1 MLRLFQSSFLHLYS
15 ILFFILTSESTNW
28 RISQKFSP
36 EKRNGDDFNDSNAK
50 VDHDVEF
57 EDLEYVELSEV
68 FQNEETCIDEDVDSA
83 NMLENDDEEAINLIL
98 QYREFIKSLDL
109 QEKFVVWMYVTKSQQ
124 KFFQD
129 RLRKQSKNTSSLK
142 TPKEFETL
150 IVNEI
155 LKKEALDDSDQYV
168 DDLKKEALDDLGE
181 DDNDVS
187 ENNKDINYIFEYH
200 KPANN
205 RSTLTTSNEC
215 LLCYNMIALLVYI
228 NNQKN
233 L

>member
-1 MLRLFQSSFLHLYS
+1 M
-15 ILFFILTSESTNW
+15 SESVNC

-36 EKRNGDDFNDSNAK
+36 EKHNGDDFNDSNAK

-57 EDLEYVELSEV
+57 EDLEYGELSEV
-68 FQNEETCIDEDVDSA
+68 FQNEETFIDEDVDSG
-83 NMLENDDEEAINLIL
+83 NILENDDEEAINLIL

-129 RLRKQSKNTSSLK
+129 RLRKQSKNTSSSK
-142 TPKEFETL
+142 TPKEFETF

-155 LKKEALDDSDQYV
+155 LKKEALDD
-168 DDLKKEALDDLGE
+168 LKKEALDDLDE

-187 ENNKDINYIFEYH
+187 ENKDINYIFEYDITVY
-200 KPANN
+200 N
-205 RSTLTTSNEC
+205 RSTLMISNEC
-215 LLCYNMIALLVYI
+215 LLCLNMICFAMYI
-228 NNQKN
+228 LITKK

>member
-1 MLRLFQSSFLHLYS
+1 M
-15 ILFFILTSESTNW
+15 SESVNC

-36 EKRNGDDFNDSNAK
+36 EKHNGDDFNDSNAK

-57 EDLEYVELSEV
+57 EDLEYGELSEV
-68 FQNEETCIDEDVDSA
+68 FQNEETFIDEDVDSG
-83 NMLENDDEEAINLIL
+83 NILENDDEEAINLIL

-129 RLRKQSKNTSSLK
+129 RLRKQSKNTSSSK
-142 TPKEFETL
+142 TPKEFETF

-155 LKKEALDDSDQYV
+155 LKKEALDD
-168 DDLKKEALDDLGE
+168 LDE

-187 ENNKDINYIFEYH
+187 ENKDINYIFEYD
-200 KPANN
+200 KTDNN
-205 RSTLTTSNEC
+205 KSTLMISNEC
-215 LLCYNMIALLVYI
+215 LLCLNMIVLLCLY
-228 NNQKN
+228 Q
-233 L
+233 